1 MTQTHWKKLHNPDYL
16 GAYALDPG
24 KDIIVTIKSVQNE
37 QVIGPDG
44 KKEECTV
51 ARFMEQVKPM
61 ILNVTNSKIIE
72 KMYATPYIEEWAGK
86 KIQIYTAN
94 IKAFGDMVE
103 ALRIRPTAP
112 KIIELI
118 CDECKGPILA
128 HQGATADQIA
138 KHTANK
144 YGVPLCAVCAP
155 KRNVATENKE
165 ETLDETQPNE

>member
-51 ARFMEQVKPM
+51 ARFMEPVKPM

-72 KMYATPYIEEWAGK
+72 KMYATPYIEEWSGK

-94 IKAFGDMVE
+94 IKAFGETVE
-103 ALRIRPTAP
+103 ALRIRP
-112 KIIELI
+112 KIPTVLELI
-118 CDECKGPILA
+118 CNECKEPIVA
-128 HQGATADQIA
+128 HQGASPEQIA

-144 YGVPLCAVCAP
+144 YGVALCATCAL

-165 ETLDETQPNE
+165 ETLDETQSDQ